1 MIMEW
6 LPSKQIKITPPAR
19 PKKITGTRFAG
30 ILGLNPW
37 ATPFE
42 IWCEITR
49 TYEKPFLDTM
59 YTKAGKIIEPKQIE
73 YMKHDWYMSGLRTP
87 TDLYGEDYFQKMY
100 GDFFHENE
108 IFGGMWD
115 SIIVDKLENPNAVLE
130 FKTTKRVEDW
140 KRDIPVYYA
149 LQAALYAYLLKVNS
163 VYMVASFLSDWDYYE
178 PENFKPNI
186 YNTIVRPFIVYVHFP
201 EFYCKINFAIDWWK
215 KHVLEGI
222 SPEFDEK
229 RDAEILKELRRV

>member
-1 MIMEW
+1 MEW
-6 LPSKQIKITPPAR
+6 LPSRQIKIPPPAH

-73 YMKHDWYMSGLRTP
+73 YIKHNWYMSGLRTP
-87 TDLYGEDYFQKMY
+87 SDLYGEDYFQKMY

-140 KRDIPVYYA
+140 KRDVPVYYA

-163 VYMVASFLSDWDYYE
+163 VYMVASFLSDSDYYE

-229 RDAEILKELRRV
+229 RDAEFLKELRRV

>member
-1 MIMEW
+1 MEW
-6 LPSKQIKITPPAR
+6 LPSKQIKISPPAH

-73 YMKHDWYMSGLRTP
+73 YIKHGGWYMPGLRTP
-87 TDLYGEDYFQKMY
+87 SDLYGEDYFKKMY
-100 GDFFHENE
+100 GDFFHDQK

-115 SIIVDKLENPNAVLE
+115 SILVDELENPNCVLE

-140 KRDIPVYYA
+140 NGDIPIYYA
-149 LQAALYAYLLKVNS
+149 LQAALYAYLLGVDM
-163 VYMVASFLSDWDYYE
+163 VYMVVSFLSDSDYYE
-178 PENFKPNI
+178 PENYKPDI
-186 YNTIVRPFIVYVHFP
+186 HNTIVYPFEVSIHFP
-201 EFYCKINFAIDWWK
+201 DFYNKINFAIDWWK
-215 KHVLEGI
+215 KHVQEGI
-222 SPEFDEK
+222 SPVFDEK
-229 RDAEILKELRRV
+229 RDAEILKELRRVL